1 MNGSIRSFERILERF
16 RFREPVPDS
25 VQAHILTTK
34 RRSLI
39 GILKSVDDYSITYG
53 LVLAVYFTTR
63 RMRIRPTVAQ
73 SKIILAALALT
84 VLLVITFTIWL
95 VTPQPA
101 PRPDTLPQ
109 AAVSVT
115 ATATAT
121 IQQVQAD
128 EKMLDE
134 KTAPSVRYRL
144 GVETFTSDFVGVNE
158 RKRIA
163 DAITNE
169 LLRLAGPDRVVRIG
183 VVGRKNVNRV
193 LLGAVERLGDTYII
207 TAKIVD
213 VEKSRVLFS
222 TSESAGTEQEIDTA
236 CERIARKAAGHVE

>member
-101 PRPDTLPQ
+101 SRPDTLPQ